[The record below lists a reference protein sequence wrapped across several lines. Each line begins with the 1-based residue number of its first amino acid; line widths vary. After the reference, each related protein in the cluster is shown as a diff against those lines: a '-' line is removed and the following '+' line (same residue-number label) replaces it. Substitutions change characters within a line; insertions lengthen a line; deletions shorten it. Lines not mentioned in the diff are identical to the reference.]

1 MAPKIC
7 PSCGHDKGLRAD
19 GSCKNKAACL
29 RRATSTMVTKPYI
42 GDFDPV
48 QAYFDSPKGAA

>member
-1 MAPKIC
+1 VRAC
-7 PSCGHDKGLRAD
+7 PACGASKGLLAN

-29 RRATSTMVTKPYI
+29 RRATATMVTRPYV

-48 QAYFDSPKGAA
+48 QAYRDAPKGEAA